1 MFPPNGWDEH
11 WKDEKFQS
19 INKSTLWKKNAAR
32 QKNLDG
38 HLLIVYVRPIWIL
51 FRAFADISWM
61 SNKLTPHTY
70 EKLYI
75 SSRIDMEK
83 PEGLVAPISL
93 ANWKVSGITQHPKWE
108 EKTTSMTVETMT
120 WPSLPHDLGFSFAQ
134 VSVSN
139 VRLEMLV
146 NVQNLPH
153 PNPSLTTP
161 GYLLVLLSSKC
172 SELLKAKKNED
183 CSRITQAFILHL
195 QLPKNP
201 SKDPFKK
208 THTKKNKEKD
218 SKKKPTTN
226 RFFHLCLGNP
236 LLITGFMF
244 CE

>member
-1 MFPPNGWDEH
+1 M
-11 WKDEKFQS
+11 
-19 INKSTLWKKNAAR
+19 KSQW
-32 QKNLDG
+32 
-38 HLLIVYVRPIWIL
+38 H
-51 FRAFADISWM
+51 
-61 SNKLTPHTY
+61 
-70 EKLYI
+70 
-75 SSRIDMEK
+75 
-83 PEGLVAPISL
+83 
-93 ANWKVSGITQHPKWE
+93 HPTSKMRG
-108 EKTTSMTVETMT
+108 KTTSMTVETMT
-120 WPSLPHDLGFSFAQ
+120 WPSPPHDLGISFAQ

-172 SELLKAKKNED
+172 SELLKAKKNKD
-183 CSRITQAFILHL
+183 CPRITQAFILHL
-195 QLPKNP
+195 QPPKNP

-208 THTKKNKEKD
+208 THTKKNKEKA